1 MPIPDFDADGFLP
14 VGVYDCEWDELE
26 HRFGQT
32 ENGASRAFLFAKLM
46 EYRQELAA
54 TGLAMGLIVDGSFVT
69 QTADPHDIDLV
80 LILSKDH
87 DFTVEIRPFEYN
99 ALSRRRVSKRFA
111 FDLLV
116 ARDDSADLEEYIEF
130 FQQVRGQTHRR
141 KGILRVQ
148 P

>member
-1 MPIPDFDADGFLP
+1 MPIPNFDADGFLP
-14 VGVYDCEWDELE
+14 VGVYDCEWNEIQ
-26 HRFGQT
+26 HRFGGT
-32 ENGASRAFLFAKLM
+32 GNGASRAFLFASLL
-46 EYRQELAA
+46 EYWSELHA

-69 QTADPHDIDLV
+69 QTVDPHDIDLV

-87 DFTVEIRPFEYN
+87 DFTAELRPFEYN

-116 ARDDSADLEEYIEF
+116 ARDDSVELEEYIEF
-130 FQQVRGQTHRR
+130 FQQVRGQAGRR
-141 KGILRVQ
+141 KGILGVQ

>member
-14 VGVYDCEWDELE
+14 TGVHDCGWDEIQL
-26 HRFGQT
+26 RFGGT
-32 ENGASRAFLFAKLM
+32 DKGASRAFLFANLN
-46 EYRQELAA
+46 EYRRELNA
-54 TGLAMGLIVDGSFVT
+54 TGLAIGLIVDGSFVT
-69 QTADPHDIDLV
+69 YTADPHDIDLV

-116 ARDDSADLEEYIEF
+116 ARDDSAELEEYIEF